1 MQAEI
6 ITIGDELLI
15 GQTIDTNSA
24 WMGEQ
29 LNAIGMHVHQIT
41 SITDNPNHIKTA
53 LDEALKRSNL
63 ILMTGGLG
71 PTKDDVTKVTLTE
84 YFDTKL
90 VLNEEVL
97 AGIEA
102 YFSGRGI
109 PIMEV
114 NKLQAM
120 LPEKCTV
127 LRNLLG
133 TASGMWFEVN
143 GKVVV
148 SMPGVPYEMKGLMSN
163 EVLPRASKHFKTPF
177 IYHRTLL
184 TFGRGESRIA
194 EQIADLEDEMAKQ
207 GIKLA
212 YLPAAGRVK
221 LRLSASGTDQIEVMA
236 NVDAF
241 FDRLAERLSDIVFG
255 EGKTEME
262 VALNDVL
269 QAKSKTIA
277 CAESCTG
284 GSIAALLA
292 KHPGSSKSFL
302 GGVVAYANEVKT
314 AVLGVKA
321 STLADQGAVSEQTS
335 KEMVL
340 GVIKLTGAD
349 YAVSTSGVAGP
360 DGGSEEKP
368 VGTVWIAYGSAEKVF
383 TKQLNLGTNRQRIIT
398 VAGLSALNMLRRA
411 ILEGKV

>member
-163 EVLPRASKHFKTPF
+163 EVLPRANKHFKTPF

-194 EQIADLEDEMAKQ
+194 EQIADLEDEMAEQ

-321 STLADQGAVSEQTS
+321 STLANHGAVSEQTV